1 MLLNTLK
8 GLFKHPGQIVSLP
21 EIAPKA
27 TAASQIRVI
36 EDFVEISATLAGISA
51 TFWMSLQ
58 GRRDQ
63 VAVEALKK
71 GWTSYEAPLP
81 QLIATWSS
89 NLPLVFA
96 DIGAN
101 SGYYS
106 LLSAA
111 CGAKN
116 IIAFEPADDIADLL
130 GMNIKRSNLDQKIHL
145 KRLAISSNSGIS
157 KIYYPEASH
166 GLIETSASLNPTFR
180 SVHDKTAQ
188 VQVET
193 LDNALIGIIKN
204 DEKLLLKIDV
214 EGHDLA
220 VLEGAAR
227 IIAEQR
233 PAIIIELLPGVDLS
247 TFNSFLKNN
256 KYIHYTLSNDGY
268 LKKEPLSAQN
278 VTWLQRDHLFLAKE
292 TANFWLQSLQASN
305 ENRELDVFPD
315 YKDLPQPLMDSPAP
329 RIIFFLAPFTV
340 PFGGV
345 AVILMHVATL
355 NAHGIDAWIALPEL
369 PDINFYEWDVPKIIY
384 GETLNVSAKDI
395 CVFPEGLLGYLNT
408 LRGTP
413 AKRIMFCQNQ
423 YYLPFSSRAERGFSE
438 FELDSVVVSSLTIKS
453 CLEDLY
459 GLTDISVIPCAV
471 DASNYTRTTAKVRQ
485 IAFMPR
491 KLGAEAKFIHAA
503 FVRMYPEY
511 SDIPWIA
518 IHQMTRREAAKV
530 LSESAIFLSLS
541 DKESFGLPPLEA
553 MASGCVVAGFH
564 GDGGREYMNE
574 GNGWWAETG
583 DWRACV
589 HGLAAA
595 LETFDKGGEQ
605 LEEYNRRAMQ
615 TVEAYSVEIMEEKLL
630 AYWRH
635 ELALIAQ

>member
-8 GLFKHPGQIVSLP
+8 GLFKDTGQMVTLP
-21 EIAPKA
+21 EMTSKALVAPQ
-27 TAASQIRVI
+27 TRVI
-36 EDFVEISATLAGISA
+36 EDFVEISANLAGVA
-51 TFWMSLQ
+51 VTFWMGLQ

-63 VAVEALKK
+63 VAVEALRK

-111 CGAKN
+111 FGAKN
-116 IIAFEPADDIADLL
+116 VIAFEPADDIADLL
-130 GMNIKRSNLDQKIHL
+130 DTNIKRSNLDQKIQL
-145 KRLAISSNSGIS
+145 KRLAISSNSGTS

-180 SVHDKTAQ
+180 SVHDKTAEVQ
-188 VQVET
+188 VQT
-193 LDNALIGIIKN
+193 LDNALIGIITN
-204 DEKLLLKIDV
+204 NEKLLLKIDV

-220 VLEGAAR
+220 VLEGATR

-233 PAIIIELLPGVDLS
+233 PAIIIELLPGVELGS
-247 TFNSFLKNN
+247 FVSFLKNN
-256 KYIHYTLSNDGY
+256 KYIHYTLSCDGY
-268 LKKEPLSAQN
+268 LKKEPLSAEN
-278 VTWLQRDHLFLAKE
+278 VTWLQRDHLLLPKE
-292 TANFWLQSLQASN
+292 TADFWHRSLQI
-305 ENRELDVFPD
+305 P
-315 YKDLPQPLMDSPAP
+315 SPAGEQDVVENNKGLLRPETASRKP
-329 RIIFFLAPFTV
+329 RIIFFLAPFSV

-345 AVILMHVATL
+345 ATILEHVRVLSKNGISAWVAMPEQPTL
-355 NAHGIDAWIALPEL
+355 DFYQTDAPT
-369 PDINFYEWDVPKIIY
+369 IIY
-384 GETLNVSAKDI
+384 RDSLEVFENDV
-395 CVFPEGLLGYLNT
+395 CVFPEGLLGYT
-408 LRGTP
+408 QAVKGRP
-413 AKRIMFCQNQ
+413 ARRLMFCQNQ
-423 YYLPFSSRAERGFSE
+423 YYVPFSARPELGFSE
-438 FELDSVVVSSLTIKS
+438 FHLDGVIASSLAVHS
-453 CLEDLY
+453 FLEDVY
-459 GLTDISVIPCAV
+459 GLENIPLIPYAIDPSAYV
-471 DASNYTRTTAKVRQ
+471 RESHKKRQ

-491 KLGAEAKFIHAA
+491 KLGDYVPFIQAT
-503 FVRMYPEY
+503 FVRIYPDY
-511 SDIPWIA
+511 SDIPWVA
-518 IHQMTRREAAKV
+518 IHQMTRRDAAQV
-530 LSESAIFLSLS
+530 LAESAIFLSLS

-564 GDGGREYMNE
+564 GDGGREYMTE

-595 LETFDKGGEQ
+595 LETFDQGGAA
-605 LEEYNRRAMQ
+605 LEDYQRRAMQ

-635 ELALIAQ
+635 EMAVIAQ